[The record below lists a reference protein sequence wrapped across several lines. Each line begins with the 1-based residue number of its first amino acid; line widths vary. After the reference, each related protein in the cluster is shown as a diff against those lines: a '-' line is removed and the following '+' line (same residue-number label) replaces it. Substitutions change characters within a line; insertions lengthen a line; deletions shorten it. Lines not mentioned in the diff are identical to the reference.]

1 MLNLQVNGAGE
12 IVQDERSKMM
22 KSVPLESVAPPA
34 CPAHLLPEV
43 NPTKSECAA
52 TLCMSICHGGG
63 GKGKI
68 TAPASAILSC
78 HCGFQVVRRRIHP
91 GMMREFHRIPDST
104 MQDHFR
110 WQAAAPPP
118 VSFKHH
124 FRKTD
129 FSEYNE
135 AAAQFAKHLV
145 TDKGSSA
152 AH

>member
-1 MLNLQVNGAGE
+1 
-12 IVQDERSKMM
+12 
-22 KSVPLESVAPPA
+22 
-34 CPAHLLPEV
+34 
-43 NPTKSECAA
+43 
-52 TLCMSICHGGG
+52 
-63 GKGKI
+63 
-68 TAPASAILSC
+68 
-78 HCGFQVVRRRIHP
+78 
-91 GMMREFHRIPDST
+91 MMREFHRIPDST

-110 WQAAAPPP
+110 WQAAAQAP
-118 VSFKHH
+118 VNFKYH